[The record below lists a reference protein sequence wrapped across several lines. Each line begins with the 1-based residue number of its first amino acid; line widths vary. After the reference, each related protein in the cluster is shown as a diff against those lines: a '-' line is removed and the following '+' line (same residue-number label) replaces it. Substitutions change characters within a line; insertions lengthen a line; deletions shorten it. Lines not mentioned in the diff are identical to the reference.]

1 MEARANLFIVGA
13 ARCGTTSLYE
23 YLDRHPD
30 IFMSSVKEPHFF
42 AENVENLNQE
52 LYKPPE
58 KDKKYH
64 TKIIRD
70 KCVYASLFEE
80 GAQFKIRGEASPS
93 YLWEKNAAKK
103 IYNYNN
109 KSKIIIILRD
119 PVKRSI
125 SQYQMDYSLGL
136 QKNIC
141 FLQEIQSEFK
151 KEKKIWG
158 LDRLYL
164 DLGFYYQQVS
174 RYYEVFP
181 SSQILI
187 INFESLKSKPR
198 ETLTSVFKFL
208 EVSENYV
215 DKINFCKV
223 HNNVSY
229 PRYLII
235 GKLKKNKLLKRFL
248 NLLGDKKDFLKL
260 MTYKKGYNQKI
271 IIDKEAHN
279 FLKKIYKED
288 LEKLNCYYKISFS

>member
-1 MEARANLFIVGA
+1 MEVRANLFIVGA

-23 YLDRHPD
+23 YLDQHPD

-42 AENVENLNQE
+42 AENVENPNQE

-93 YLWEKNAAKK
+93 YLWEKNEAKK
-103 IYNYNN
+103 
-109 KSKIIIILRD
+109 IIILRD
-119 PVKRSI
+119 LVKRLI

-141 FLQEIQSEFK
+141 FLQEIQDEFK

-198 ETLTSVFKFL
+198 ETLISVFKFL
-208 EVSENYV
+208 EISENYV

-235 GKLKKNKLLKRFL
+235 GKLKKNKLLKRLL

-288 LEKLNCYYKISFS
+288 LEKLNCYYK